1 MTKKALIVGSGGQD
15 GTLLSQLLTR
25 RSYEVTGLK
34 RNDLDILSPKNVI
47 EFVDVLKP
55 AEIYYLA
62 AFHHS
67 SENLPPSSGDLFRQ
81 SMDVHFY
88 GVVNFLDAITKTS
101 PVTRIVFASSSHIFG
116 AVESGSQTESTIYDP
131 QSEYAITKV
140 AGMRAC
146 QHYRRTKNVFASIG
160 ILFNHESSLRKS
172 SFLSKKIAIAA
183 ARIAHEGGG
192 TLELG
197 DLDAQ
202 IDWGDATDT
211 VDAMHR
217 ILQVE
222 KPSDYVV
229 ATGHLSSVRDFAEVA
244 FKYVDLDYS
253 KYVVSK
259 KNEALRNNYRRVGDS
274 SKLKKDTG
282 WMPSI
287 SFEQMVKNLVQ
298 FEIDTL
304 RSNAKQTI

>member
-25 RSYEVTGLK
+25 RSYEVTGLR
-34 RNDLDILSPKNVI
+34 RNDLDILSPQNVI
-47 EFVDVLKP
+47 EFVDVVKP

-62 AFHHS
+62 AYHHS

-88 GVVNFLDAITKTS
+88 GIVNFLDAITKMS
-101 PVTRIVFASSSHIFG
+101 PATRIFFASSSHIFG

-146 QHYRRTKNVFASIG
+146 QHYRRTKKIFASIG

-183 ARIAHEGGG
+183 ARIAHEGNGQ
-192 TLELG
+192 LELG

-217 ILQVE
+217 ILQIE
-222 KPSDYVV
+222 EPSDYVV
-229 ATGHLSSVRDFAEVA
+229 ATGHLSSVREFAEIA
-244 FKYVDLDYS
+244 FKYVGLDYS

-259 KNEALRNNYRRVGDS
+259 KNEALRNNYRRVGDF

-298 FEIDTL
+298 FEIDAL
-304 RSNAKQTI
+304 RSNAKQAI